1 MKESEKDFRVWV
13 KESQEYHPEKILQ
26 IIQQGIKELGFKPK
40 GKIAIKPNVVFAWK
54 PEIFTPTAYTHPEII
69 KATILSLAGEPEV
82 KRIAITETSAVG
94 VPTRFAF
101 RWAGYNQLV
110 RELQPQIKKPLALV
124 PMDEDRRV
132 RVFLGGKVHHR
143 VRLSRTFA
151 QADFKIYLPKLKCHC
166 VSKLTGAVKLNIGIL
181 SFDDRS
187 LHHDYLLDEKIVD
200 LLSVGWPD
208 LVIMDA
214 ITIGVGNEALPSS
227 RKLGLILMGKN
238 PIAVDLVASK
248 LLGYQGEEE
257 IPYLK
262 RAIQRGYLPRD
273 LNEVKL
279 MGDIKN
285 SSELDEYAQ
294 RAQPYDDEYYRW
306 QDINKELARLNAPL
320 KLYHGPY
327 SENSPELCQIGCVMG
342 LKMFLAFLET
352 YAGAE
357 AFVRARPGVFIIGKI
372 KEPVDA
378 QGGLAVIIGN
388 CSQAKITNARKII
401 KLRNCFVTSSDMFMV
416 IGNRLG
422 IKSPFFDPNFLK
434 SYIPHLL
441 AGMSKK
447 VINLRYAQDIGEFL
461 SKNFFR
467 KI

>member
-1 MKESEKDFRVWV
+1 MNESKKDFRVWV
-13 KESQEYHPEKILQ
+13 KECPEYHPEKIIQ
-26 IIQQGIKELGFKPK
+26 IIQQGIKELEVKPK
-40 GKIAIKPNVVFAWK
+40 GKIALKPNVVFAWK
-54 PEIFTPTAYTHPEII
+54 PEIFTPSAYTHPELL
-69 KATILSLAGEPEV
+69 KNTILALAENPEV
-82 KRIAITETSAVG
+82 KRLAITETSAVG

-101 RWAGYNQLV
+101 RWAGYTRLV
-110 RELQPQIKKPLALV
+110 KELKNQIKKPLTLV

-132 RVFLGGKVHHR
+132 SLFLGGKVHHW

-151 QADFKIYLPKLKCHC
+151 QADFKVYLPKLKGHC
-166 VSKLTGAVKLNIGIL
+166 VSRMTGAVKLNIGIL

-214 ITIGVGNEALPSS
+214 ITVGLGNEALPSS
-227 RKLGLILMGKN
+227 RNLGLILMGKN
-238 PIAVDLVASK
+238 PIAVDLVASR
-248 LLGYQGEEE
+248 LLGYQGEE
-257 IPYLK
+257 ISYLK
-262 RAIQRGYLPRD
+262 LAIQRGYLPKTLD
-273 LNEVKL
+273 EVEL
-279 MGDIKN
+279 CGDV
-285 SSELDEYAQ
+285 SSASELDKYGQ
-294 RAQPYDDEYYRW
+294 RLQPYDDEFYRW
-306 QDINKELARLNAPL
+306 QDVNKELSRLKAPL

-327 SENSPELCQIGCVMG
+327 SENSPELCQTGCVMG
-342 LKMFLAFLET
+342 IKMFLAFLEI

-357 AFVRARPGVFIIGKI
+357 AFARARPGVFIIGKI

-378 QGGLAVIIGN
+378 QGGLAIIIGN
-388 CSQAKITNARKII
+388 CSDAKVINAGKII
-401 KLRNCFVTSSDMFMV
+401 KLRNCFVTASDMFMV

-447 VINLRYAQDIGEFL
+447 LLNLRYAQDIVEFL
-461 SKNFFR
+461 SKSFFR